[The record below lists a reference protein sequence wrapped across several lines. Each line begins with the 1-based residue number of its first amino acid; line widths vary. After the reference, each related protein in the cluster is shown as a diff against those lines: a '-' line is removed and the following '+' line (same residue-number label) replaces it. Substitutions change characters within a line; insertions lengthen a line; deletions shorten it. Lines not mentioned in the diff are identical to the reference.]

1 MEVRLRKDGMKE
13 KVKLACLKEL
23 HAECFWL
30 IQNSSSRES
39 LKVGCIA
46 CRKKYQG
53 LVEGDLKAPVKCRTM
68 RKSRATRTT
77 KQHLL
82 ARIVFLEGEIALL
95 KKEMEQ
101 LKGEPTM

>member
-39 LKVGCIA
+39 LKAGCIE

-53 LVEGDLKAPVKCRTM
+53 IVEGDLKVSVEPK
-68 RKSRATRTT
+68 KPRATRGY
-77 KQHLL
+77 LL
-82 ARIVFLEGEIALL
+82 ARVIFLERQNALL
-95 KKEMEQ
+95 EREVEELKEG
-101 LKGEPTM
+101 KHGV